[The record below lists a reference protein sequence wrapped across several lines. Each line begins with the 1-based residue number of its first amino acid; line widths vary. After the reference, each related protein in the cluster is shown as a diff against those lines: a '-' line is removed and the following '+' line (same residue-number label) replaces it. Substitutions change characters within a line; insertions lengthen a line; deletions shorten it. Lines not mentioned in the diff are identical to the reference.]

1 MRFLI
6 LILVFAFA
14 QASCANADEVGNP
27 ELPDS
32 ADFSDTLKVLL
43 SVEENQVDLAW
54 SKIVIDSLLSDI
66 DQERTSENIQNL
78 AEEAKAMA
86 GPFASDQAKLA
97 ALRKVIYE
105 TGPWNQGRPFS
116 YDFENPNGR
125 LARNKTLQE
134 YMHTRK
140 GNCVNMPI
148 LFMLVGERMGLEM
161 NITTAPRHV
170 FVQFKDTESGE
181 VIHLEPTSGAYPQ
194 RVAWQRKVLPMT
206 DRAIE
211 TGMYMKRLSK
221 REQIVVMAETLLQAL
236 TEQENHPERIEV
248 SELMLEVMP
257 QFDIALLHRQD
268 AFQIAIET
276 EFQSKYPSPDQI
288 PADIYPVFAQFARA
302 RDAALGRLHSLG
314 WQPAQDTDGVFIPD

>member
-6 LILVFAFA
+6 LIFVFVCGMAA
-14 QASCANADEVGNP
+14 ESSAENAHRP
-27 ELPDS
+27 TLPNNLDY
-32 ADFSDTLKVLL
+32 SDNLRALL
-43 SVEENQVDLAW
+43 SAEEDQVDLAW
-54 SKIVIDSLLSDI
+54 SKLVIDGLISDV
-66 DQERTSENIQNL
+66 DMQVTSEHLRNL
-78 AEEAKAMA
+78 ADQAQVIA
-86 GPFASDQAKLA
+86 GPAASDQAKLA

-105 TGPWNQGRPFS
+105 PGPWNESRPFS

-134 YMHTRK
+134 YIQTRK

-148 LFMLVGERMGLEM
+148 LFMLVGELMGLNM

-170 FVQFKDTESGE
+170 FVQIEDTGSGE
-181 VIHLEPTSGAYPQ
+181 VIHLEPTSGAFRQ
-194 RVAWQRKVLPMT
+194 RIVWQRKVLPMT

-236 TEQENHPERIEV
+236 KEQENHPERIEIT
-248 SELMLEVMP
+248 ELMLEVMP

-268 AFQIAIET
+268 AFQTAIEQ
-276 EFQSKYPSPDQI
+276 EFQTKYPTPDRI
-288 PADIYPVFAQFARA
+288 PPELYPVFVQFAQWRN
-302 RDAALGRLHSLG
+302 AALNRLYSLG
-314 WQPAQDTDGVFIPD
+314 WQPAQDTDGVIIPD